1 MISREIE
8 LNEFTHISL
17 LLETKIGDDPLYFTI
32 LHVDQ
37 VSGLSCLSDNVI
49 FSPGLNGGIPR

>member
-1 MISREIE
+1 MNS
-8 LNEFTHISL
+8 LEFCL
-17 LLETKIGDDPLYFTI
+17 LLEAKFGNGPLYFTI

-37 VSGLSCLSDNVI
+37 VSGLSCLSDKVI